1 MKEVFL
7 FKKTGATLDC
17 KGKTHLEMTGYLPE
31 EDVRKQDKKEYKV
44 QDA

>member
-7 FKKTGATLDC
+7 FSKNDYLDKKGNTYKEIL
-17 KGKTHLEMTGYLPE
+17 GYLPE
-31 EDVRKQDKKEYKV
+31 EDVRKQDKKNYKV